1 MKKSIVAG
9 VISVMIVVIL
19 LGSMLVPIIQENEN
33 GIMVDKKTTLNNQG
47 TSLVKGDPTADYT
60 MYWDSALPGTIKVN
74 GNVITVYFV
83 AGDDA
88 TVSPDHKGVV
98 QDLTYGELP
107 TPTRTGYTFDGWY
120 TSTAYTTE
128 VTEDT
133 LVEGSSDKILYAKWV
148 ANEYTVTFDADGGTV
163 SPGTKTVTFGS
174 AYGELPTPT
183 YTGHIFAGWFDE
195 NNEPITAAS
204 IVNVADDQTLT
215 AAWTL
220 EQYLVSFT
228 TDGNGSVDVASV
240 LVDYGTSYTISSN
253 TVVVGDTTVTATAS
267 TGYVFDHWTPGTS
280 GTITAATTFI
290 ASFNNP
296 PVTVT
301 FTANS
306 PGSVSSN
313 SIADVPIGTQYV
325 VADNVVTITGFT
337 PVTASL
343 PDGYYMIGWNIAQGV
358 GTITEAM
365 TFTAQY
371 EMIEIADVICS
382 NNTTWAVT
390 TDGKLFGCGMNTNG
404 QQGDGTTTNVTTF
417 TQRLSTETID
427 TVVCSDYTTWAVTT
441 DGKLFGCGLGSSG
454 QQGSG
459 NTTNVTSFTQR
470 LSGETIA
477 MVDCSN
483 KNTWAVTT
491 DGKLFGCGYNSNGQ
505 QSDGTTTDVK
515 SFTQRLSG
523 ETIAMVDCTDIVT
536 WAITTDGKLFGC
548 GGNAGYQQGDGT
560 TTDVTTFTQ
569 RLDTETVVKVYA
581 YDTPN
586 ETNSGTTWALTTDG
600 KVFGCGSNSK
610 GQQGGG
616 GVTTFTQRLSGE
628 NIKGVNCSGSTSWI
642 VTTDGKLFGCGYNI
656 SGQQGDGTTT
666 NVTTFTQ
673 RLSGETISKASSCNF
688 TTWAITTDGK
698 LFGCGLGSSGQ
709 QGSGTTTGVK
719 TFTQRGPPGS
729 VNIAPVLNPI
739 PIITPINPGIIIN
752 PIIPLSTVTAADI
765 TSTDYTFLAGGEDWL
780 LCSVSI
786 GVDAYGLALY
796 YDGLAAPLVWDSDLT
811 LEFSNGSLTVT
822 NNGQSYTMQ
831 YDSIYFLGKGDYVLM
846 TSPAYV
852 FDDTDVIGYAIPT
865 TDSGIIVKGTIG
877 SLTPLSIADG
887 SITSLV
893 SATAAY
899 DGSDYDDVSIL
910 SGIEVAYD
918 SDTASC
924 TSIIVPKKIVIT
936 TTVEDHTIDAILSA
950 IPMIVIAALL
960 LASVTIFISRRME

>member
-9 VISVMIVVIL
+9 VISIMIVVIL

-33 GIMVDKKTTLNNQG
+33 GIVIDKKTTLNNQG

-60 MYWDSALPGTIKVN
+60 IYWDSALPGTIKVN

-88 TVSPDHKGVV
+88 TVSPDHKDVV

-133 LVEGSSDKILYAKWV
+133 LVQGSSDKILYAKWV
-148 ANEYTVTFDADGGTV
+148 GNEYTVTFDADGGTV

-204 IVNVADDQTLT
+204 IVAVADDQTLT

-228 TDGNGSVDVASV
+228 TDGNGSVNVASV

-306 PGSVSSN
+306 PGSVSAN

-343 PDGYYMIGWNIAQGV
+343 PDGYYMTGWNIEQGV

-371 EMIEIADVICS
+371 EMIEIANVYGS
-382 NNTTWAVT
+382 NLTIWAVT
-390 TDGKLFGCGMNTNG
+390 TDGKLFGCGYNAYGQQGDGTTTDVTTFTQRLTTETIASVSSSDNTTWALTTDGKLFGCGQSNNG

-417 TQRLSTETID
+417 TQRLTTETIESVSCANYTTWALTTDGKLFGCGFNNRGQQGDGTTTIVTTFTQRLSTETIA
-427 TVVCSDYTTWAVTT
+427 SISISENATWAVTT
-441 DGKLFGCGLGSSG
+441 DGKLFGCGSSG
-454 QQGSG
+454 TYQQGSG
-459 NTTNVTSFTQR
+459 STSTVKTFTQR
-470 LSGETIA
+470 LTTETIA
-477 MVDCSN
+477 KILALSPASGTGGS
-483 KNTWAVTT
+483 TWALTT
-491 DGKLFGCGYNSNGQ
+491 DGKLFGCGQSNNGQ
-505 QSDGTTTDVK
+505 QGNGTT
-515 SFTQRLSG
+515 
-523 ETIAMVDCTDIVT
+523 A
-536 WAITTDGKLFGC
+536 
-548 GGNAGYQQGDGT
+548 
-560 TTDVTTFTQ
+560 DVT
-569 RLDTETVVKVYA
+569 
-581 YDTPN
+581 
-586 ETNSGTTWALTTDG
+586 
-600 KVFGCGSNSK
+600 
-610 GQQGGG
+610 
-616 GVTTFTQRLSGE
+616 
-628 NIKGVNCSGSTSWI
+628 
-642 VTTDGKLFGCGYNI
+642 
-656 SGQQGDGTTT
+656 
-666 NVTTFTQ
+666 
-673 RLSGETISKASSCNF
+673 
-688 TTWAITTDGK
+688 
-698 LFGCGLGSSGQ
+698 
-709 QGSGTTTGVK
+709 

-729 VNIAPVLNPI
+729 VNIAPVLNPV
-739 PIITPINPGIIIN
+739 PIITPINPGIIIQ
-752 PIIPLSTVTAADI
+752 PIVPLNNVTVSDI
-765 TSTDYTFLAGGEDWL
+765 ISTDYTFLAGGEDWL

-796 YDGLAAPLVWDSDLT
+796 YDGLAAPLVWDSDIT